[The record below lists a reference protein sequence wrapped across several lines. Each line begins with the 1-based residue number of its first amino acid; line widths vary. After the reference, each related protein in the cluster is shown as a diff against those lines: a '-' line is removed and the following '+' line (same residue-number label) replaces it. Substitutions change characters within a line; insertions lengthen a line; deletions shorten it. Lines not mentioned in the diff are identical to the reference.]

1 VAEFTNVQRRI
12 TELAVVG
19 RPAGGL
25 GRHINHD
32 ERSNAYRHAAG
43 ARPTSAILWPRSIP
57 VLDQGQVGSCT
68 GNACVGVLATNPN
81 DDAALVAT
89 GVVLD
94 EAEAL
99 TIYSAAEVID
109 GDGPYPPNDNGS
121 SGLSAAQAAKNAGLC
136 SGYQHALTVEE
147 AYTAIGVG
155 PFMVGSNWYSSFD
168 SPDASGVVTI
178 AAGATVR
185 GGHEYECRGYDPA
198 TGLWHLVNSWGT
210 SYGVAGE
217 FFYSDATLARLLAES
232 GDITSLVPLSQPAP
246 VPTPT
251 PTPTPSPVPTPTPT
265 PTPPKPPPPT
275 PPAPSDPIAAWLA
288 YVHRVIDWLFGIG

>member
-1 VAEFTNVQRRI
+1 
-12 TELAVVG
+12 
-19 RPAGGL
+19 
-25 GRHINHD
+25 
-32 ERSNAYRHAAG
+32 
-43 ARPTSAILWPRSIP
+43 

-68 GNACVGVLATNPN
+68 GNACVGVLATTPN
-81 DDAALVAT
+81 HDAALVAT

-121 SGLSAAQAAKNAGLC
+121 SGLSAAKAAKAAGLC
-136 SGYQHALTVEE
+136 SGYLHALTLDE

-155 PFMVGSNWYSSFD
+155 PFMVGSNWYTSMD

-178 AAGATVR
+178 TVDATVR

-217 FFYSDATLARLLAES
+217 FFYDDATLTRLLAES

-246 VPTPT
+246 TPTPPSPVPTPTPSPT
-251 PTPTPSPVPTPTPT
+251 PTPTPSPMPPVPTPDQW
-265 PTPPKPPPPT
+265 
-275 PPAPSDPIAAWLA
+275 SRIVAWLRA
-288 YVHRVIDWLFGIG
+288 EGHQIEEWLAQFA